1 MVRKKEN
8 LFRKL
13 NKINSNA
20 DFIRFRESHLKLAF
34 TTITIIGL
42 LIVASWHF
50 IDHTINI
57 SNKQSVF
64 FLRLACILFYIAS
77 LLVASLNNKR
87 RFIKLLLISGFYI
100 SVLYS
105 SFLAYYTG
113 GLNSPYWFG
122 LNFII
127 IAWLLFVPF
136 GFFEMIINCLLYIAI
151 YSSIVLLSDLQNIN
165 WALFTK
171 YNFIYLETFLMGG
184 GIAFLNNKR
193 LASIYENE
201 KIIKENEEKF
211 QLLNENMHDVVWVL
225 NMKTRKFTYV
235 SPSVFKLRGFTPEE
249 VMLQS
254 VEDSLTPESNRKAN
268 QLLETMMKDYYDG
281 KQSNIL
287 IGELEQWCKNG
298 STVWIELVASFI
310 LDKNNEIKEILGV
323 SRNINERKKAE
334 EAYKASEEKYRNL
347 INKATD
353 GIIITQKGKYQLV
366 NPAFCEMSGY
376 SEKELLGMGFLDMVT
391 EDDRQL
397 MIDVHTRRMRG
408 ENFPLIYNAKGI
420 RKDGS
425 LLYMELNSTTIEF
438 NGEPAAFIILRDQ
451 SQKIHAEQIIRESEE
466 KYKALVEKANDG
478 IVILQDGYVRFI
490 NQMMAKILGYNAD
503 LMIDTPFLNYLNE
516 NEKPKILQYYT
527 QRQEGKEVPSIYET
541 VLVDKWGNN
550 KPVEFNNSIITFNG
564 KIATQ
569 TYIRD
574 ISERKKAELLLK
586 ESEEK
591 FRTLTSSAMDAI
603 LMINHLGQITYW
615 NDASEKIFGYKSNE
629 VILKDLHDII
639 TPLRLRN
646 EYRSKLMQYAIGEL
660 TLPKQKTLEFIAIR
674 KDGTEFNYELS
685 LSSFSIKEKWN
696 GVGIIRDITNRLKT
710 EEELRKSKEIL
721 QNINIDLENKIE
733 ERTLQLTNAKTQL
746 LQLQKENLQS
756 QFEMLK
762 NQVNP
767 HFLFNSLNVLISL
780 IKLEPETAEL
790 FTEQLSKVYRY
801 VLENKE
807 KDLVSLE
814 TEVNFLKSYVYL
826 LEIRFMDKLKININL
841 TEDKL
846 CMQLPPIA
854 LQLLIENAIK
864 HNTFSKK
871 NKLLIDIY
879 IDNDDYLHVINNL
892 QIRENRIEST
902 GVGLKNIET
911 RYGYLTDKKISYGI
925 ENDKFEAIIPLL

>member
-1 MVRKKEN
+1 MIRKKEN
-8 LFRKL
+8 MFYKL
-13 NKINSNA
+13 NKINSNT

-34 TTITIIGL
+34 IIITIIGL
-42 LIVASWHF
+42 LIVSSWHF

-77 LLVASLNNKR
+77 LILASINHKR

-105 SFLAYYTG
+105 ALLAYYTG

-136 GFFEMIINCLLYIAI
+136 GFLEMIINCLLFIVL
-151 YSSIVLLSDLQNIN
+151 YSSIVLLSEYEIIN

-171 YNFIYLETFLMGG
+171 YNFIYIETFLMGG

-201 KIIKENEEKF
+201 LIIKQNENVF
-211 QLLNENMHDVVWVL
+211 RLLNEYMHDVVWVL
-225 NMKTRKFTYV
+225 NMKTKRFTYV

-249 VMLQS
+249 VMLQT
-254 VEDSLTPESNRKAN
+254 VEKSLTPESNITAN
-268 QLLETMMKDYYDG
+268 NLLEKMMKEYYEG
-281 KQSNIL
+281 NHTNVL
-287 IGELEQWCKNG
+287 IGELEQWCKDG

-310 LDKNNEIKEILGV
+310 TDDNGEIKEILGV

-334 EAYKASEEKYRNL
+334 KAYKESEQKYSNL

-376 SEKELLGMGFLDMVT
+376 TEKELLGMGFLDMVT
-391 EDDRQL
+391 DDDRQL
-397 MIDVHTRRMRG
+397 MIDVHTRRMKG

-425 LLYMELNSTTIEF
+425 FLYMELNSTTIDF

-451 SQKIHAEQIIRESEE
+451 SQKLQAEQAIRESEE
-466 KYKALVEKANDG
+466 KYKALVENANDG

-490 NQMMAKILGYNAD
+490 NQMMARILGYDAGS
-503 LMIDTPFLNYLNE
+503 MIDTPFLDYLSE
-516 NEKPKILQYYT
+516 TEKPKILKYYT
-527 QRQEGKEVPSIYET
+527 LRQAGKEVPTIYES

-550 KPVEFNNSIITFNG
+550 KPVEFNNSIINFNG

-603 LMINHLGQITYW
+603 LMINHLGQLTYW
-615 NDASEKIFGYKSNE
+615 NDASEKIFGYQSDE
-629 VILKDLHDII
+629 VIFKDLHDVI
-639 TPLRLRN
+639 TPSRLRD
-646 EYRSKLMQYAIGEL
+646 EYRSKLMRYAIGEL
-660 TLPKQKTLEFIAIR
+660 TLPKQKTLELTAIR

-685 LSSFSIKEKWN
+685 LSSFSIKDKWN

-733 ERTLQLTNAKTQL
+733 ERTLQLTSAKTQL

-780 IKLEPETAEL
+780 IKPEPDTAEL

-814 TEVNFLKSYVYL
+814 TEINFLKAYVYL

-841 TEDKL
+841 PEEKL
-846 CMQLPPIA
+846 SMQLPPIA

-871 NKLLIDIY
+871 NKLLIDIFV
-879 IDNDDYLHVINNL
+879 DDADYLHVINNL

-911 RYGYLTDKKISYGI
+911 RYSYLTDKKINYGI
-925 ENDKFEAIIPLL
+925 INDKFEAIIPLL